1 MLMFGHLT
9 QMAGFMISPCR
20 VIPMKNEDLFEN
32 VCLGLATG
40 QFFTFIAAFSWKF
53 LDHICIHFTITKV

>member
-20 VIPMKNEDLFEN
+20 VFPMKNEDLFEK